1 MKTNNIGF
9 KIGLTVVLLVAYK
22 LICHIPVPWVDTAS
36 LSILSS
42 YSLFAF
48 ANEFNGG
55 TLSTLSLTAVGISSY
70 ITASIIVQLLSTAFK
85 QLEDISKM
93 PGGQKII
100 KKITIV
106 LGVIMSF
113 VMSIGLVSAI
123 DTQAELLTNNA
134 WYVKPVIAIFHCI
147 GTAIAIWVGETIT
160 DRGFGNGVS
169 LLIAM
174 NISTSLPS
182 KVLEISTLESNAA
195 TIISV
200 VTLIVLALVVFLDTS
215 EAHIPVQYSKAV
227 NLGNKPTEQPYLPMK
242 INISGVMPMIF
253 ASTIFQLISMVIGLF
268 KITPPKIINDI
279 ITYGTIPYMIS
290 TVIIVFVFTFFYS
303 FLIFRPDDI
312 SKGLQNNEGTIVGVR
327 PGTETEKFLTKLMNK
342 LNLIGAISMSIIV
355 LIPILSFNLIG
366 YIGLQP
372 TSLII
377 LAGVSLEIIQKI
389 KVEYLAKTCMSSKSG
404 TLLKLANTSKNKK
417 DSCLSGSR

>member
-1 MKTNNIGF
+1 MNTNRLRY
-9 KIGLTVVLLVAYK
+9 KIGLTIVLLVAYK
-22 LICHIPVPWVDTAS
+22 IICHIPVPWVDTAS

-42 YSLFAF
+42 YSLFNF

-113 VMSIGLVSAI
+113 IMSIGLVSAI
-123 DTQAELLTNNA
+123 DTQAELLTNNS
-134 WYVKPVIAIFHCI
+134 WYVKPVIALCHCV
-147 GTAIAIWVGETIT
+147 GTGIAIWVGETIT
-160 DRGFGNGVS
+160 DKGFGNGVS

-174 NISTSLPS
+174 NIATSLPS
-182 KVLEISTLESNAA
+182 KVLEITSLESNASV
-195 TIISV
+195 IVSV
-200 VTLIVLALVVFLDTS
+200 VTLIVLFLVIFLETS
-215 EAHIPVQYSKAV
+215 EAHIPVKYSKNV
-227 NLGNKPTEQPYLPMK
+227 NLGDKQTDQPYLPMK
-242 INISGVMPMIF
+242 INISGVMPIIF
-253 ASTIFQLISMVIGLF
+253 ASTIFQMVSLITGLL
-268 KITPPKIINDI
+268 KVTPPKIINDI
-279 ITYGTIPYMIS
+279 ITYGSIPYMIG
-290 TVIIVFVFTFFYS
+290 TVIIVFVFTYFYS
-303 FLIFRPDDI
+303 FLIFRPEDI

-327 PGTETEKFLTKLMNK
+327 PGTETEKYLTKLMNK
-342 LNLIGAISMSIIV
+342 LNLIGAISMSVIV
-355 LIPILSFNLIG
+355 LIPILSFNFIG

-377 LAGVSLEIIQKI
+377 LAGVALEIIQKI
-389 KVEYLAKTCMSSKSG
+389 KVEELARACISEKSG
-404 TLLKLANTSKNKK
+404 ALLKLASKNSKNKK
-417 DSCLSGSR
+417 TFAKVG